1 MTNFSALT
9 DEQLVRAYAKG
20 NNEAFDTL
28 LRRHQDRIFSY
39 ILRIIKNEDIAKDIR
54 QGYSDHTS
62 GQIHGKR

>member
-28 LRRHQDRIFSY
+28 YVVIRIEFSAIFS
-39 ILRIIKNEDIAKDIR
+39 
-54 QGYSDHTS
+54 G
-62 GQIHGKR
+62 